1 MSIENVKKLELGM
14 DKSCNC
20 EKFVPAEQ
28 LTPEIVQ
35 QLINEGIR
43 LEEEAFA
50 TKDIDVLNR
59 AFDYFL
65 EESDDNGLG
74 NGVCETL
81 INDIFNNF
89 SVEQI
94 IPVLYKKLNQ
104 LVELNMD
111 KAVYMVGCCFDDIQE
126 LKKLVETLPPQK
138 ADELLERLENW
149 YNEPFSNEVTI
160 LRKDMGTWPKK

>member
-1 MSIENVKKLELGM
+1 MKQEYKDKLELAKKLLH
-14 DKSCNC
+14 DSQHI
-20 EKFVPAEQ
+20 EP
-28 LTPEIVQ
+28 
-35 QLINEGIR
+35 NETARKIFWEGHS
-43 LEEEAFA
+43 LMEELVKIPDTEVLCGLFDLF
-50 TKDIDVLNR
+50 TKEN
-59 AFDYFL
+59 
-65 EESDDNGLG
+65 E

-89 SVEQI
+89 TVEQI

-111 KAVYMVGCCFDDIQE
+111 RAVYMVGCCFDDIQE

-160 LRKDMGTWPKK
+160 LRKDMKAWPKK